1 MDKWASIFEKWEAPD
16 VQHRDADL
24 AINPFVYIAQCL
36 CTPWRVGFNRVVSF
50 LILYS
55 LWLFICCLWIDCCV
69 SRTPAGVRSVQAQ
82 VLFDAT
88 DGELA
93 ALAGAVDVSDGVDK
107 AIGTR
112 FRACVADYV
121 GPDRTAWGGYYQRLQ
136 QCRGLTIVG
145 ARGRTI
151 SCVNRNPDLDL
162 LSAPGAVFGAEYR
175 LYDASREAV
184 EAAASDPESGV
195 DLDLPE
201 AQEMDLLIRKR
212 P

>member
-1 MDKWASIFEKWEAPD
+1 M
-16 VQHRDADL
+16 
-24 AINPFVYIAQCL
+24 
-36 CTPWRVGFNRVVSF
+36 
-50 LILYS
+50 
-55 LWLFICCLWIDCCV
+55 WIDCCV

-184 EAAASDPESGV
+184 EAAAVASNSDTFGYVSRRIVARRSNKYRTV
-195 DLDLPE
+195 DEVLHPDTG
-201 AQEMDLLIRKR
+201 IKR
-212 P
+212 SVSDCGTHIFFSIIIIVVNIVFFFLGRLYSVTKFYDW